1 MTLQRIPRVAAIHD
15 LSGFGRCSL
24 SVIMPIMSAM
34 QVQVCPVPTAV
45 LSTHT
50 GGLGEVEFRDLTDFI
65 IPCLE
70 HYKKLEL
77 DFEAVYSGFLG
88 SAAQIDHCMSFFKSY
103 PEALIV
109 VDPVMG
115 DNGKTYRTYTSEM
128 CKRMKELVSV
138 ADIIT
143 PNPTE
148 ACLLLDK
155 DYSLMPFSV
164 NECRSMLARLSEL
177 GPRCVVITGIELI
190 NRGTVNVGYD
200 REAGT
205 FWYSPCQY
213 VPAVYPGTG
222 DTFTAVLTAAY
233 LTGDSLPMAIGRATH
248 FIEMAAK
255 TTFGYS
261 TDTRHGIMFE
271 KTLEL
276 LIRRETLG
284 NYSLL

>member
-128 CKRMKELVSV
+128 CKRMKELVSD

-143 PNPTE
+143 PTPTE

-164 NECRSMLARLSEL
+164 NE
-177 GPRCVVITGIELI
+177 
-190 NRGTVNVGYD
+190 
-200 REAGT
+200 
-205 FWYSPCQY
+205 
-213 VPAVYPGTG
+213 
-222 DTFTAVLTAAY
+222 
-233 LTGDSLPMAIGRATH
+233 
-248 FIEMAAK
+248 
-255 TTFGYS
+255 
-261 TDTRHGIMFE
+261 
-271 KTLEL
+271 
-276 LIRRETLG
+276 
-284 NYSLL
+284 